1 MSCLEA
7 SEVTYHA
14 SEKVIIQNISL
25 QTQKGKF
32 VGLLGPNGSGKSTF
46 LKTVYRVL
54 SPQHGK
60 IILDGQLT
68 EKYRTNELF
77 QKLSVVGQEAHGDF
91 DFSAIEV
98 VMMGRYPFKTGLQT
112 ENQEDQQI
120 VENALHQVNMWDR
133 REQVFLSLSG
143 GEKQR
148 ILIARALAQTPQYL
162 ILDEPTNHL
171 DIYHQIEILDLLKQL
186 DTGILTTLHDL
197 NLAAY
202 YCDYLYLLKEG
213 NVVAEGTPEKVLTQ
227 ENIVSIYEVDVD
239 IQTHPQTNKLH
250 IMFLPHR
257 V

>member
-14 SEKVIIQNISL
+14 SEKVIIQSISL

-60 IILDGQLT
+60 IILDGQVT

-91 DFSAIEV
+91 DFSAMEV

-112 ENQEDQQI
+112 ENQEDQLI

-133 REQVFLSLSG
+133 REQVFFSLSG

-213 NVVAEGTPEKVLTQ
+213 NIVAEGTPEEVLTQ
-227 ENIVSIYEVDVD
+227 QNIVSIYEVDVD
-239 IQTHPQTNKLH
+239 IQTHPQTKKLH

-257 V
+257 A

>member
-1 MSCLEA
+1 
-7 SEVTYHA
+7 
-14 SEKVIIQNISL
+14 
-25 QTQKGKF
+25 
-32 VGLLGPNGSGKSTF
+32 
-46 LKTVYRVL
+46 
-54 SPQHGK
+54 
-60 IILDGQLT
+60 
-68 EKYRTNELF
+68 
-77 QKLSVVGQEAHGDF
+77 
-91 DFSAIEV
+91 
-98 VMMGRYPFKTGLQT
+98 MMGRYPFKTGLQT
-112 ENQEDQQI
+112 ENQEDQRI